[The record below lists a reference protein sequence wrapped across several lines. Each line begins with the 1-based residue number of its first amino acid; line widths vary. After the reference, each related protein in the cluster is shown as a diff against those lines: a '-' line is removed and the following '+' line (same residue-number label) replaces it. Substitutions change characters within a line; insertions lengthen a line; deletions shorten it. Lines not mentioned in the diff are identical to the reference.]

1 MKTLAV
7 GELKKHFSE
16 VIDNVRDGEEIGIS
30 FGKKHE
36 LVAVIVPANKY
47 YKKNK
52 RKLGLLKDK
61 ATFEIKDDFKI
72 SDEELFTS

>member
-16 VIDNVRDGEEIGIS
+16 VIENVRDGEEIGIS

-47 YKKNK
+47 
-52 RKLGLLKDK
+52 
-61 ATFEIKDDFKI
+61 
-72 SDEELFTS
+72 